1 MSAVKGGP
9 KDISSLGRRFASN
22 QRDSYGLQSTTFN
35 LLLIHLPSS
44 PNVKDYL
51 ISCCPRLQ
59 QLLPLPLLPA
69 LLPILPNR
77 LQLAGSATFP
87 LLLVALAQLLLL
99 HLLHLLLAPILL
111 RQTSSPALW
120 RRSGVQ
126 VEIVSN
132 LTLSSSLPG
141 ARSLLRAIFL
151 GIFPHSL
158 TGGLR
163 LPPDRWIL
171 GQYTFLSLNYQ

>member
-69 LLPILPNR
+69 LLPILSNW

-126 VEIVSN
+126 VEIEPDSKLIVARSMI
-132 LTLSSSLPG
+132 LTLRHLP
-141 ARSLLRAIFL
+141 RYLPS
-151 GIFPHSL
+151 FPH
-158 TGGLR
+158 R
-163 LPPDRWIL
+163 RPPPP
-171 GQYTFLSLNYQ
+171 S

>member
-35 LLLIHLPSS
+35 LLLIHLPPS
-44 PNVKDYL
+44 PNVRNYC

-69 LLPILPNR
+69 LLPILSNW

-99 HLLHLLLAPILL
+99 HLLLLLLALLLL
-111 RQTSSPALW
+111 RQTASPALC

-126 VEIVSN
+126 VKNRLEPDSKLIV
-132 LTLSSSLPG
+132 
-141 ARSLLRAIFL
+141 ARSTILTSRHLPRYL
-151 GIFPHSL
+151 PSFPH
-158 TGGLR
+158 R
-163 LPPDRWIL
+163 RPPSRHR
-171 GQYTFLSLNYQ
+171 TETVR

>member
-35 LLLIHLPSS
+35 LLLIHLPPS
-44 PNVKDYL
+44 PNVRNYC
-51 ISCCPRLQ
+51 ISYCPRLQ

-69 LLPILPNR
+69 LLPILPNQ

-99 HLLHLLLAPILL
+99 HLLHLLLAPLL

-132 LTLSSSLPG
+132 LTLSSSVPG
-141 ARSLLRAIFL
+141 AWSLLRAIFL

-171 GQYTFLSLNYQ
+171 GQYTFLLLIYQ

>member
-69 LLPILPNR
+69 LLPILSNW

-99 HLLHLLLAPILL
+99 HLLLLLLAPLL
-111 RQTSSPALW
+111 RQTASPALC

-163 LPPDRWIL
+163 LPPDR
-171 GQYTFLSLNYQ
+171 

>member
-69 LLPILPNR
+69 LLPILSNW

-99 HLLHLLLAPILL
+99 HLLHLLLAPLF
-111 RQTSSPALW
+111 RQTSSPALC

-163 LPPDRWIL
+163 LPPDR
-171 GQYTFLSLNYQ
+171 